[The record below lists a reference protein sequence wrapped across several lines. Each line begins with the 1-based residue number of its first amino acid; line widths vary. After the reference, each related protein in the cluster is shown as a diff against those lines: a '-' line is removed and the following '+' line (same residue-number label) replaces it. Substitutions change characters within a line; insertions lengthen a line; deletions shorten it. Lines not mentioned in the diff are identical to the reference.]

1 MSTRQFIFIVDDDPS
16 MRRGVGRLLRG
27 HGFDVEL
34 FESGEALL
42 GRGDCDEALCI
53 VLDIQLNDASGIDVR
68 RRLREMGVTT
78 PVIYITGNDS
88 PTNRSAAIASGCIAY
103 LTKPFAA
110 QSLIEP
116 VERARQRIA

>member
-1 MSTRQFIFIVDDDPS
+1 MSTRNSIFIVDDDPS
-16 MRRGVGRLLRG
+16 MRRGVGRLLRE

-34 FESGEALL
+34 FESGDALL
-42 GRGDCDEALCI
+42 GRGDCGEALCI

-68 RRLREMGVTT
+68 RQLREMGVTT

-88 PTNRSAAIASGCIAY
+88 PINRSAAIASGCVAY

-116 VERARQRIA
+116 VERTRQRIA